1 MHFLDRIPKTRGGKL
16 QRYKLSEALGA
27 AVPDAAGAGPPFVA
41 PERPVA
47 KAIAAMWARVLE
59 LPRVGLHDDFFELG
73 GDSLRGASF
82 INEIQ
87 RQWGETAY
95 VSALFDAPVLERFEQ
110 HLREA
115 YPELTARILGQSLS
129 PGADAGRVDT
139 EKLAGF
145 RGMIRRLGGNAAPAR
160 DKNPRAVFVLS
171 APRSGSTLF
180 RAMLGGH
187 SRLFAPPELFLLNF
201 DTLADRKNWFAGA
214 QRLHLEGNTRAVMQ
228 IKGQSLPE
236 VEALLDGLEARAL
249 PTQDYYRM
257 MQGWLGDRILIDK
270 TPFYGI
276 DIETLRRAED
286 WFEEP
291 LYIHLTRHPYGM
303 VRSFEEARLEQ
314 LW

>member
-1 MHFLDRIPKTRGGKL
+1 
-16 QRYKLSEALGA
+16 
-27 AVPDAAGAGPPFVA
+27 
-41 PERPVA
+41 
-47 KAIAAMWARVLE
+47 MWARVLE

-87 RQWGETAY
+87 RQWGETVY
-95 VSALFDAPVLERFEQ
+95 VSALFDAPVLGRFEQ

-115 YPELTARILGQSLS
+115 YPELTATILGQSLS

-201 DTLADRKNWFAGA
+201 DTLADRKNWFTGA

-228 IKGQSLPE
+228 IKGKACPRSRPCS
-236 VEALLDGLEARAL
+236 
-249 PTQDYYRM
+249 T
-257 MQGWLGDRILIDK
+257 GWRPGRCRPRTI
-270 TPFYGI
+270 TG
-276 DIETLRRAED
+276 
-286 WFEEP
+286 
-291 LYIHLTRHPYGM
+291 
-303 VRSFEEARLEQ
+303 
-314 LW
+314 

>member
-1 MHFLDRIPKTRGGKL
+1 
-16 QRYKLSEALGA
+16 
-27 AVPDAAGAGPPFVA
+27 VDA
-41 PERPVA
+41 
-47 KAIAAMWARVLE
+47 
-59 LPRVGLHDDFFELG
+59 
-73 GDSLRGASF
+73 
-82 INEIQ
+82 
-87 RQWGETAY
+87 
-95 VSALFDAPVLERFEQ
+95 
-110 HLREA
+110 
-115 YPELTARILGQSLS
+115 
-129 PGADAGRVDT
+129 

-145 RGMIRRLGGNAAPAR
+145 RGMIRRLGGDAAPAR